1 MASFGDVFA
10 EINALKS
17 QGVLREYAI
26 GGATA
31 VLFYAEP
38 VRTYDV
44 DVFVLLATPPEHRL
58 VSLDGVYAAARERGF
73 GIEAEHILIHGVP
86 VQFLPAHNE
95 LAEDAVVN
103 ARVLE
108 YEGVPVR
115 VIAPEHLVALAFQAG
130 DRRRQQRAWQMI
142 EARTVD
148 VKKLRTLLTT
158 HDIRQDV
165 PDGDAT

>member
-1 MASFGDVFA
+1 
-10 EINALKS
+10 
-17 QGVLREYAI
+17 
-26 GGATA
+26 
-31 VLFYAEP
+31 LFYAEP
-38 VRTYDV
+38 VRTYDI
-44 DVFVLLATPPEHRL
+44 DVFVLLPMPLGRPL
-58 VSLDGVYAAARERGF
+58 VSLDGVYAAAHERGF
-73 GIEAEHILIHGVP
+73 SVEAEHILIHGVP
-86 VQFLPAHNE
+86 VQFLRAHNE

-148 VKKLRTLLTT
+148 VKKLRTLLAA